1 MLDKD
6 KDLVEIFLSPLRKCA
21 DYMPAFGQAGSKGL
35 SLSAFQSLYG
45 DDLFYGWLGLDDPI
59 VYSAHKAAG
68 GLTSVYRQLGVGSER
83 LLRKII
89 RLQFNLSEQQMN
101 WSYDYLK
108 DNNSHGSHTL
118 DARILSSDLMAR
130 DREILRRWLENVR
143 QFLDPNGKL
152 ISPLSGV
159 VFEVRQGYKS
169 ADSKRQNADLRFGM
183 RAYQENL
190 LPSLIILSSQVSET
204 VAQRYRKDGML
215 VLTGTDNQD
224 PNLSTFAFFQN
235 IVGYDLASFFERNSS
250 VIKSEVRIIIE
261 KLLSPQDR

>member
-1 MLDKD
+1 MLSED
-6 KDLVEIFLSPLRKCA
+6 KDLVEIFLTPLRKCS
-21 DYMPAFGQAGSKGL
+21 DYMPAFGQAASKGL
-35 SLSAFQSLYG
+35 SLSDFQNLYG
-45 DDLFYGWLGLDDPI
+45 EDLFYRWLGLDDPM

-83 LLRKII
+83 LLRKIL

-101 WSYDYLK
+101 WGYDYAK
-108 DNNSHGSHTL
+108 PNNSNGIHTL
-118 DARILSSDLMAR
+118 DARILSSDLIDR
-130 DREILRRWLENVR
+130 DSEILTKWLENVR

-152 ISPLSGV
+152 ISPLTGV

-190 LPSLIILSSQVSET
+190 LPSLIILSSQVSEA

-215 VLTGTDNQD
+215 VLTGTSSRD
-224 PNLSTFAFFQN
+224 PNLSTFAFFKE
-235 IVGYDLASFFERNSS
+235 IVGYDLASFFDRNSS
-250 VIKSEVRIIIE
+250 VIKSEVKIIIE
-261 KLLSPQDR
+261 KLLSPQD